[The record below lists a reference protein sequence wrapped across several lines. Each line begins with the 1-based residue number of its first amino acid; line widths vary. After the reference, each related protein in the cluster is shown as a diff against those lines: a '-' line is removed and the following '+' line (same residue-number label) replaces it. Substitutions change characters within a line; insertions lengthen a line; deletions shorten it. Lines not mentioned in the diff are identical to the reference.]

1 MFEQKCID
9 QLFDDGLFIVGQLL
23 DFFKLPKQLDITEG
37 LGSLLICGAV
47 HQVVGGI
54 ITSQP
59 LRFWGK
65 PGRAGQPSPVKRL
78 FARALL
84 F

>member
-1 MFEQKCID
+1 MLEQKGVDQFID
-9 QLFDDGLFIVGQLL
+9 NGLFILGQLL
-23 DFFKLPKQLDITEG
+23 DFFKLPEQLDITEG
-37 LGSLLICGAV
+37 FGSLLICGAV
-47 HQVVGGI
+47 HQVIGGI